1 MPLPIPAT
9 EDAKWRV
16 LYDQL
21 REAPYGQSFTY
32 DELSTMADVEDIRE
46 ERWMLLRTR
55 EELVRHDRRFL
66 ANTRSIGYRVVEPEE
81 HLRAGNDYR
90 KKSMRAAG
98 KSRNALAAT
107 DLSRVSDV
115 EVRNRIVGLESRMG
129 HLAQALQHQAERLA
143 DTERTTERLRRDR
156 DTHEDRLAAVERHLR
171 ELAGQPEEPDKP
183 DEPETKA
190 EGDEPS
196 A

>member
-21 REAPYGQSFTY
+21 REAEYGTSFTY
-32 DELSTMADVEDIRE
+32 DELSRMAAVDDIRD

-66 ANTRSIGYRVVEPEE
+66 ANMRTVGYRIVEPEE
-81 HLRAGNDYR
+81 HLAAGNGYR

-98 KSRNALAAT
+98 RSRKALAAT
-107 DLSRVSDV
+107 DLSRVTDV
-115 EVRNRIVGLESRMG
+115 EVRNRIVGLESRMA
-129 HLAQALQHQAERLA
+129 HLAQALQHQEERLA
-143 DTERTTERLRRDR
+143 DNERSTERLRRDR
-156 DTHEDRLAAVERHLR
+156 DHHEDRLRAVEEHLR
-171 ELAGQPEEPDKP
+171 KLAGEDPDEP
-183 DEPETKA
+183 DEPEADGT
-190 EGDEPS
+190 PVS
-196 A
+196 